1 VALTAVCAFLAA
13 ALLVMFGSRTAT
25 FLYRF
30 MPVASYSS
38 ASPQNSAPHD
48 ASKADEH
55 ASSHIVHPED
65 HAEAS
70 ELHGSTTRKETA
82 PETVV
87 GAEQQG
93 EVKVSLP
100 NAETGQPRLEPRSV
114 ITDAERQQESMRR
127 YDAAEP
133 PQEQLVSSSPERD
146 QSFPTEP

>member
-48 ASKADEH
+48 ASNADEH

-82 PETVV
+82 PETL
-87 GAEQQG
+87 AAPEQQRTP
-93 EVKVSLP
+93 KL
-100 NAETGQPRLEPRSV
+100 
-114 ITDAERQQESMRR
+114 
-127 YDAAEP
+127 
-133 PQEQLVSSSPERD
+133 
-146 QSFPTEP
+146 SFP